1 VIVTIIICTHNRA
14 GSLRKTLETLAQLI
28 VPEGISCEALVVDN
42 ASSDNTVEVVR
53 SCTLSNMA
61 LSYMYEPG
69 RGLARA
75 RNSALAARP
84 TDVAAF
90 IDDDVRPQKDWL
102 EKLCAPIVS
111 CKAQAVVG
119 GVRIAR
125 YLVRPW
131 MTPLHRAYLADTER
145 LCVGSCKGLVGA
157 NMALSR
163 DVFLK
168 IPRFDEELGP
178 GALGFWDD
186 TLFALQLSEA
196 NIPITFVPEATVEH
210 FFDES
215 RLLRASFKDR
225 SKKEGQ
231 SRAYVAYHWHHKR
244 VSSPGLKLAG
254 AVAALLCRRVSE
266 ARERTREEGI
276 SECEMRLLRDVHF
289 YRQYMVECQ
298 RPRRYEKRGLVKL
311 SDAQGAQP

>member
-1 VIVTIIICTHNRA
+1 MIVTIIIGTHNRA
-14 GSLRKTLETLAQLI
+14 GSLRKTLETLEQLI

-42 ASSDNTVEVVR
+42 ASSDNTAEVVR

-69 RGLARA
+69 RGLSRA
-75 RNSALAARP
+75 RNCALAARP

-90 IDDDVRPQKDWL
+90 IDDDVRPQRDWL
-102 EKLCAPIVS
+102 EKLCGPIVS
-111 CKAQAVVG
+111 CKAQAIAG

-125 YLVRPW
+125 HLVRPW

-145 LCVGSCKGLVGA
+145 LCIGSCKGLVGA
-157 NMALSR
+157 NVAFSR

-168 IPRFDEELGP
+168 IPHFDEELGP

-196 NIPITFVPEATVEH
+196 KIPITFVPEATVEH

-215 RLLRASFKDR
+215 RLSRAAFKDR
-225 SKKEGQ
+225 SKREGQ
-231 SRAYVAYHWHHKR
+231 SRAYVAYHWHHKQI
-244 VSSPGLKLAG
+244 PYLKLKLAS
-254 AVAALLCRRVSE
+254 AAAALLHRRVLE
-266 ARERTREEGI
+266 AKDRTSEEGT
-276 SECEMRLLRDVHF
+276 SEREMRLLRDIHF

-311 SDAQGAQP
+311 SDTQGA